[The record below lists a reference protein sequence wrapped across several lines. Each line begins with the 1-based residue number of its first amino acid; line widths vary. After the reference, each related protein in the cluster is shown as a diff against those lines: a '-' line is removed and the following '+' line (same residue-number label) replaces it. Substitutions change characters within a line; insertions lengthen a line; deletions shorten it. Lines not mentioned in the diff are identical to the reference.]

1 MMEQIVT
8 TPIPLFYSLLS
19 NDTLC
24 STQFHASQCKEL
36 NLVQLIMNNL
46 STMVKLE
53 KEIVDTIFFYG

>member
-19 NDTLC
+19 NDTLS